1 VLSIIAVEEA
11 ELVPAV
17 GGVIGGVHV
26 QDDDLSGAG
35 MGFQIKIQQPIGE
48 SPQVFGG
55 DHILEPGEGGLGGQG
70 RGIIVVFLAL
80 GNGEP
85 ALPHQG
91 QEVVF
96 DLAGITGI
104 MKTPGGFVGETVAVV
119 QFTEEQAPGI
129 RGYPATFKIGHNL
142 LGEKAFKDE
151 LLMADCFPRVS
162 RLRSCLFGDF
172 SILADTL
179 SSFKDVL

>member
-1 VLSIIAVEEA
+1 ML
-11 ELVPAV
+11 
-17 GGVIGGVHV
+17 
-26 QDDDLSGAG
+26 
-35 MGFQIKIQQPIGE
+35 KT
-48 SPQVFGG
+48 
-55 DHILEPGEGGLGGQG
+55 GQG
-70 RGIIVVFLAL
+70 RGIVAVFIAL

-104 MKTPGGFVGETVAVV
+104 MKTPGGFVGETVALV
-119 QFTEEQAPGI
+119 QFTEQQATGI
-129 RGYPATFKIGHNL
+129 RGYPAALKIGHNL

-151 LLMADCFPRVS
+151 LLMADCFHRVS
-162 RLRSCLFGDF
+162 RLRSCLFGYF

-179 SSFKDVL
+179 SSL